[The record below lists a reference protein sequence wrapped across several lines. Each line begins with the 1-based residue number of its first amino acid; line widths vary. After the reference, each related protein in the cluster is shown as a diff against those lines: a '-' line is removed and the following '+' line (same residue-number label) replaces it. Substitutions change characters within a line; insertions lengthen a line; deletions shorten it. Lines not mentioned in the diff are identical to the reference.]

1 MVNAGISISDERLL
15 SVTAVVVGRLRLHKH
30 SGKQIVSLP
39 MDAELTAEQVQV
51 VVDAVKQSIALGVS
65 GS

>member
-30 SGKQIVSLP
+30 SRKQIVSLP